1 MDIADRLA
9 CETACVLDGLCL
21 ILSHEVVQLTTR
33 YPFVIARGGYAA
45 HENVV
50 VTIVGD
56 DGTRGMGEAAPNRYY
71 GENTASVAAA
81 LERFAPVLS
90 GADSWSLE
98 SVDVQLD
105 RVLRGN
111 CAAKSAVSAALHD
124 IAGKRLGVPVYRMW
138 GLDAADAPESSFTI
152 GIADNDGLRK
162 RVADA
167 AQYPILKVKLGTDR
181 DEEIVRVVR
190 DAAPGKRIRVDANA
204 AWTASRAVRMI
215 DFLADHDIE
224 FVEQPVAQHDIDGLR
239 FVRARSKLP
248 IVADESCIVA
258 TDIPK
263 LAGAVDGINIKL
275 AKCGSLREA
284 MRMIHTARA
293 FGMMVMAG
301 CMIESS
307 LGISAVAQLA
317 PLLDTA
323 DLDGAALLA
332 DDPFTGAG
340 IPAGRITLTDKP
352 GLGVERTNGIPQRAA
367 SGNAG

>member
-1 MDIADRLA
+1 MDVA
-9 CETACVLDGLCL
+9 DGLAGETPCVVDGICL
-21 ILSHEVVQLTTR
+21 KLSHEVVQLKTR

-45 HENVV
+45 HDNVV
-50 VTIVGD
+50 VTIVDD
-56 DGTRGMGEAAPNRYY
+56 DGNQGMGEAAPNRYY
-71 GENTASVAAA
+71 GENTESVAAA
-81 LERFAPVLS
+81 LERFAPILS
-90 GADSWSLE
+90 RADSWSLE
-98 SVDVQLD
+98 SIDVQLD

-111 CAAKSAVSAALHD
+111 GAAKSAVSAALHD

-167 AQYPILKVKLGTDR
+167 GQYPILKVKLGTDR

-190 DAAPGKRIRVDANA
+190 DAAPEKRIRVDANA

-215 DFLADHDIE
+215 DFLADYDIE

-239 FVRARSKLP
+239 FVRTRSRLP

-317 PLLDTA
+317 PLLDSA

-332 DDPFTGAG
+332 DDPFIGAG
-340 IPAGRITLTDKP
+340 IPRGQITLTDKP
-352 GLGVERTNGIPQRAA
+352 GLGVERADRLLPGAA